1 MKKTI
6 IIIGLCCLVVIIAV
20 GIYMA
25 LPSKTIDFRG
35 TVTKIETVDNN
46 TVFGIAMHNVT
57 YTVTAN
63 EKTKVAYCHEDDPAI
78 ELSDIKVGD
87 TIEGNY
93 RKFSKDKLAKNITVW
108 LGYENKLTL
117 NRVIE
122 LSAKG
127 NELTWS
133 DFAQYES
140 IETGS
145 GLYILVY
152 DIDEIF
158 QLIIGGSGRTE
169 EPPMYIRLVLK
180 EDWDS
185 YADVRTDDI
194 HTFIEANG
202 KKLIAGNMK
211 TYYEMSDGTWQYDGH
226 IYKYRLEITGRQPYA
241 VKDSTYV
248 YLSNIAE
255 ISFQKAM
262 MASGLSSNTEDYFDI
277 EEAVLVEMK

>member
-6 IIIGLCCLVVIIAV
+6 IIIGLCCLAVIIAI

-25 LPSKTIDFRG
+25 LPPKTIDFRG
-35 TVTKIETVDNN
+35 TATKIETVDNN
-46 TVFGIAMHNVT
+46 TVFEIAMHDVI

-87 TIEGNY
+87 TIEGRY
-93 RKFSKDKLAKNITVW
+93 RKFSKDKLAKYITVW
-108 LGYENKLTL
+108 MGYENKLTL

-152 DIDEIF
+152 DIDDTF
-158 QLIIGGSGRTE
+158 QLIIGGGNTE
-169 EPPMYIRLVLK
+169 EAPMYIRLVLK
-180 EDWDS
+180 EDWDI
-185 YADVRTDDI
+185 YADVRTDDV
-194 HTFIEANG
+194 HNFIETNG

-211 TYYEMSDGTWQYDGH
+211 TYYKMSDGTWQYDGH

-277 EEAVLVEMK
+277 EEAVLVEIE

>member
-1 MKKTI
+1 MKKVITI
-6 IIIGLCCLVVIIAV
+6 IGVCLLAALIAV

-46 TVFGIAMHNVT
+46 TVFEIAMHDVI

-78 ELSDIKVGD
+78 NLSDIKVGD

-93 RKFSKDKLAKNITVW
+93 CKFSKDKLAKHITVW
-108 LGYENKLTL
+108 MGYENKLTL
-117 NRVIE
+117 DRVIE

-127 NELTWS
+127 NELMWS

-152 DIDEIF
+152 DIDDTF
-158 QLIIGGSGRTE
+158 QLIIGGSGNTE
-169 EPPMYIRLVLK
+169 ETPMYIRLALK
-180 EDWDS
+180 ENWD
-185 YADVRTDDI
+185 
-194 HTFIEANG
+194 TFID
-202 KKLIAGNMK
+202 I
-211 TYYEMSDGTWQYDGH
+211 
-226 IYKYRLEITGRQPYA
+226 R
-241 VKDSTYV
+241 
-248 YLSNIAE
+248 
-255 ISFQKAM
+255 
-262 MASGLSSNTEDYFDI
+262 TENVQEFIDTHS
-277 EEAVLVEMK
+277 K

>member
-1 MKKTI
+1 MKKVITI
-6 IIIGLCCLVVIIAV
+6 IGVCLLAALIAV

-35 TVTKIETVDNN
+35 TVTKIETVGDN
-46 TVFGIAMHNVT
+46 TVFEIAMHDVI

-93 RKFSKDKLAKNITVW
+93 RKFSKDKLAKYITVW
-108 LGYENKLTL
+108 MGYENKLTID
-117 NRVIE
+117 RVIE

-152 DIDEIF
+152 DIDDTF
-158 QLIIGGSGRTE
+158 QLIIGGSGNTE
-169 EPPMYIRLVLK
+169 ETPMYIRLALK
-180 EDWDS
+180 DNWDT
-185 YADVRTDDI
+185 YIDI
-194 HTFIEANG
+194 
-202 KKLIAGNMK
+202 
-211 TYYEMSDGTWQYDGH
+211 
-226 IYKYRLEITGRQPYA
+226 R
-241 VKDSTYV
+241 
-248 YLSNIAE
+248 
-255 ISFQKAM
+255 
-262 MASGLSSNTEDYFDI
+262 TEDVQAFVDRHS
-277 EEAVLVEMK
+277 

>member
-1 MKKTI
+1 MKKVITI
-6 IIIGLCCLVVIIAV
+6 IGVCLLAALIAV

-46 TVFGIAMHNVT
+46 TVFEIAMHDVI

-78 ELSDIKVGD
+78 NLSDIKVGD

-93 RKFSKDKLAKNITVW
+93 CKFSKDKLAKTITVW
-108 LGYENKLTL
+108 MGYENKLTL
-117 NRVIE
+117 DRVIE

-127 NELTWS
+127 NELMWS

-152 DIDEIF
+152 DIDDTF
-158 QLIIGGSGRTE
+158 QLIIGGSGNTE
-169 EPPMYIRLVLK
+169 ETPMYIRLALK
-180 EDWDS
+180 DNWD
-185 YADVRTDDI
+185 
-194 HTFIEANG
+194 TFID
-202 KKLIAGNMK
+202 I
-211 TYYEMSDGTWQYDGH
+211 
-226 IYKYRLEITGRQPYA
+226 R
-241 VKDSTYV
+241 
-248 YLSNIAE
+248 
-255 ISFQKAM
+255 
-262 MASGLSSNTEDYFDI
+262 TENVQEFIDTHS
-277 EEAVLVEMK
+277 K

>member
-1 MKKTI
+1 MKKVITI
-6 IIIGLCCLVVIIAV
+6 IGVCLLAALIAV

-46 TVFGIAMHNVT
+46 TVFEIAMHDVI

-78 ELSDIKVGD
+78 NLSDIKVGD

-93 RKFSKDKLAKNITVW
+93 CKFSKDKLAKTITVW
-108 LGYENKLTL
+108 MGYENKLTL
-117 NRVIE
+117 DRVIE

-127 NELTWS
+127 NELMWS

-152 DIDEIF
+152 DIDDTF
-158 QLIIGGSGRTE
+158 QLIIGGSGNTE
-169 EPPMYIRLVLK
+169 ETPMYIRLALK
-180 EDWDS
+180 DNWDTYIDIRIED
-185 YADVRTDDI
+185 V
-194 HTFIEANG
+194 
-202 KKLIAGNMK
+202 
-211 TYYEMSDGTWQYDGH
+211 Q
-226 IYKYRLEITGRQPYA
+226 
-241 VKDSTYV
+241 
-248 YLSNIAE
+248 
-255 ISFQKAM
+255 SFVDRH
-262 MASGLSSNTEDYFDI
+262 S
-277 EEAVLVEMK
+277 

>member
-1 MKKTI
+1 MKKVITI
-6 IIIGLCCLVVIIAV
+6 IGVCLLAALIAV

-35 TVTKIETVDNN
+35 TVTKIETVGDN
-46 TVFGIAMHNVT
+46 TVFEIAMHDVI

-93 RKFSKDKLAKNITVW
+93 RKFSKDKLAKYITVW
-108 LGYENKLTL
+108 MGYENKLTID
-117 NRVIE
+117 RVIE

-152 DIDEIF
+152 DIDDTF
-158 QLIIGGSGRTE
+158 QLIIGGSGNTE
-169 EPPMYIRLVLK
+169 ETPMYIRLALK
-180 EDWDS
+180 DNWDTYIDIRIED
-185 YADVRTDDI
+185 V
-194 HTFIEANG
+194 
-202 KKLIAGNMK
+202 
-211 TYYEMSDGTWQYDGH
+211 Q
-226 IYKYRLEITGRQPYA
+226 
-241 VKDSTYV
+241 
-248 YLSNIAE
+248 
-255 ISFQKAM
+255 SFVDRH
-262 MASGLSSNTEDYFDI
+262 S
-277 EEAVLVEMK
+277 

>member
-1 MKKTI
+1 MKKVITI
-6 IIIGLCCLVVIIAV
+6 IGVCLLAALIAV

-46 TVFGIAMHNVT
+46 TVFEIAMHDVI

-78 ELSDIKVGD
+78 NLSDIKVGD

-93 RKFSKDKLAKNITVW
+93 CKFSKDKLAKTITVW
-108 LGYENKLTL
+108 MGYENKLTL
-117 NRVIE
+117 DRVIE

-152 DIDEIF
+152 DIDDTF
-158 QLIIGGSGRTE
+158 QLIIGGSGNTE
-169 EPPMYIRLVLK
+169 ETPMYIRLALK
-180 EDWDS
+180 DNWDTYIDIRIED
-185 YADVRTDDI
+185 V
-194 HTFIEANG
+194 
-202 KKLIAGNMK
+202 
-211 TYYEMSDGTWQYDGH
+211 Q
-226 IYKYRLEITGRQPYA
+226 
-241 VKDSTYV
+241 
-248 YLSNIAE
+248 
-255 ISFQKAM
+255 SFVDRH
-262 MASGLSSNTEDYFDI
+262 S
-277 EEAVLVEMK
+277 

>member
-1 MKKTI
+1 MKKAITI
-6 IIIGLCCLVVIIAV
+6 IGVCCLAVLIGV

-35 TVTKIETVDNN
+35 TVTKIETIDNN
-46 TVFGIAMHNVT
+46 TFFEIAMHDVI

-93 RKFSKDKLAKNITVW
+93 RKFSKDKLAKYITVW
-108 LGYENKLTL
+108 MGYENELTL

-152 DIDEIF
+152 DIDNTF
-158 QLIIGGSGRTE
+158 QLIIGGSGDTE
-169 EPPMYIRLVLK
+169 ETPMYIRLALK
-180 EDWDS
+180 ENWDT
-185 YADVRTDDI
+185 YIDI
-194 HTFIEANG
+194 
-202 KKLIAGNMK
+202 
-211 TYYEMSDGTWQYDGH
+211 
-226 IYKYRLEITGRQPYA
+226 R
-241 VKDSTYV
+241 
-248 YLSNIAE
+248 
-255 ISFQKAM
+255 
-262 MASGLSSNTEDYFDI
+262 TEDVQEFI
-277 EEAVLVEMK
+277 VTHSK

>member
-1 MKKTI
+1 MKKVITI
-6 IIIGLCCLVVIIAV
+6 IGVCLLAALIAV

-46 TVFGIAMHNVT
+46 TVFEIAMHDVI

-93 RKFSKDKLAKNITVW
+93 RKFSKDKLAKYITVW
-108 LGYENKLTL
+108 MAYENKLTL
-117 NRVIE
+117 DRVIE

-127 NELTWS
+127 NELMWS

-152 DIDEIF
+152 DIDDTF
-158 QLIIGGSGRTE
+158 QLIIGGSGNTE
-169 EPPMYIRLVLK
+169 EPPMYIRLALK
-180 EDWDS
+180 ENWDNFI
-185 YADVRTDDI
+185 DIRTENVQE
-194 HTFIEANG
+194 FIDTHS
-202 KKLIAGNMK
+202 K
-211 TYYEMSDGTWQYDGH
+211 
-226 IYKYRLEITGRQPYA
+226 
-241 VKDSTYV
+241 
-248 YLSNIAE
+248 
-255 ISFQKAM
+255 
-262 MASGLSSNTEDYFDI
+262 
-277 EEAVLVEMK
+277 

>member
-6 IIIGLCCLVVIIAV
+6 IIIGLCCLAVIIAI

-25 LPSKTIDFRG
+25 LPPKTIDFRG

-46 TVFGIAMHNVT
+46 TVFEIAMHDVI

-87 TIEGNY
+87 IIEGNY
-93 RKFSKDKLAKNITVW
+93 RKFSKDKLAKYITVW
-108 LGYENKLTL
+108 MGYENKLTID
-117 NRVIE
+117 RVIE

-152 DIDEIF
+152 DIDDTF
-158 QLIIGGSGRTE
+158 QLIIGGSGNTE
-169 EPPMYIRLVLK
+169 ETPMYIRLALK
-180 EDWDS
+180 ENWD
-185 YADVRTDDI
+185 
-194 HTFIEANG
+194 TFID
-202 KKLIAGNMK
+202 I
-211 TYYEMSDGTWQYDGH
+211 
-226 IYKYRLEITGRQPYA
+226 R
-241 VKDSTYV
+241 
-248 YLSNIAE
+248 
-255 ISFQKAM
+255 
-262 MASGLSSNTEDYFDI
+262 TENVQEFIDTHS
-277 EEAVLVEMK
+277 K

>member
-1 MKKTI
+1 MKKVITI
-6 IIIGLCCLVVIIAV
+6 IGVCLLAALIAV

-46 TVFGIAMHNVT
+46 TVFEIAMHDVI

-78 ELSDIKVGD
+78 NLSDIKVGD

-93 RKFSKDKLAKNITVW
+93 CKFSKDKLAKTITVW
-108 LGYENKLTL
+108 MGYENKLTL
-117 NRVIE
+117 DRVIE

-152 DIDEIF
+152 DIDDTF
-158 QLIIGGSGRTE
+158 QLIIGGSGNTE
-169 EPPMYIRLVLK
+169 ETPMYIRLALK
-180 EDWDS
+180 DNWD
-185 YADVRTDDI
+185 
-194 HTFIEANG
+194 TFID
-202 KKLIAGNMK
+202 I
-211 TYYEMSDGTWQYDGH
+211 
-226 IYKYRLEITGRQPYA
+226 R
-241 VKDSTYV
+241 
-248 YLSNIAE
+248 
-255 ISFQKAM
+255 
-262 MASGLSSNTEDYFDI
+262 TENVQEFIDTHS
-277 EEAVLVEMK
+277 K

>member
-1 MKKTI
+1 MKKVITI
-6 IIIGLCCLVVIIAV
+6 IGVCLLAALIAV

-46 TVFGIAMHNVT
+46 TVFEIAMHDVI

-93 RKFSKDKLAKNITVW
+93 RKFSKDKLSKYITVW
-108 LGYENKLTL
+108 MGYENKLTL
-117 NRVIE
+117 DRVIE

-127 NELTWS
+127 NELMWS

-152 DIDEIF
+152 DIDDTF
-158 QLIIGGSGRTE
+158 QLIIGGSGNTE
-169 EPPMYIRLVLK
+169 ETPMYIRLALK
-180 EDWDS
+180 ENWD
-185 YADVRTDDI
+185 
-194 HTFIEANG
+194 TFID
-202 KKLIAGNMK
+202 I
-211 TYYEMSDGTWQYDGH
+211 
-226 IYKYRLEITGRQPYA
+226 R
-241 VKDSTYV
+241 
-248 YLSNIAE
+248 
-255 ISFQKAM
+255 
-262 MASGLSSNTEDYFDI
+262 TENVQEFIDTHS
-277 EEAVLVEMK
+277 K

>member
-1 MKKTI
+1 MKKVITI
-6 IIIGLCCLVVIIAV
+6 IGVCLLAALIAV

-46 TVFGIAMHNVT
+46 TVFEIAMHDVI

-78 ELSDIKVGD
+78 NLSDIKVGD

-93 RKFSKDKLAKNITVW
+93 CKFSKDKLAKTITVW
-108 LGYENKLTL
+108 MGYENKLTL
-117 NRVIE
+117 DRVIE

-152 DIDEIF
+152 DIDDTF
-158 QLIIGGSGRTE
+158 QLIIGGSGNTE
-169 EPPMYIRLVLK
+169 ETPMYIRLALK
-180 EDWDS
+180 ENWD
-185 YADVRTDDI
+185 
-194 HTFIEANG
+194 TFID
-202 KKLIAGNMK
+202 I
-211 TYYEMSDGTWQYDGH
+211 
-226 IYKYRLEITGRQPYA
+226 R
-241 VKDSTYV
+241 
-248 YLSNIAE
+248 
-255 ISFQKAM
+255 
-262 MASGLSSNTEDYFDI
+262 TENVQEFIDTHS
-277 EEAVLVEMK
+277 K

>member
-1 MKKTI
+1 MKKVITI
-6 IIIGLCCLVVIIAV
+6 IGVCLLAALIAV

-46 TVFGIAMHNVT
+46 TVFEIAMHDVI

-63 EKTKVAYCHEDDPAI
+63 EKTKVAYCHEDDPTI

-93 RKFSKDKLAKNITVW
+93 RKFSKDKLAKYITVW
-108 LGYENKLTL
+108 MGYENKLTL
-117 NRVIE
+117 DRVIE

-152 DIDEIF
+152 DIDDTF
-158 QLIIGGSGRTE
+158 QLIIGGSGNTE
-169 EPPMYIRLVLK
+169 ETPMYIRLALK
-180 EDWDS
+180 DNWDTYIDIRIED
-185 YADVRTDDI
+185 V
-194 HTFIEANG
+194 
-202 KKLIAGNMK
+202 
-211 TYYEMSDGTWQYDGH
+211 Q
-226 IYKYRLEITGRQPYA
+226 
-241 VKDSTYV
+241 
-248 YLSNIAE
+248 
-255 ISFQKAM
+255 SFVDRH
-262 MASGLSSNTEDYFDI
+262 S
-277 EEAVLVEMK
+277 